1 MKIARRIVFRGMLC
15 SGSIASEVGCMLLL
29 HRAISSR
36 GGSVGSSW
44 IAFSTMS
51 ELAEVICGEQER
63 FTRLGMKEMEQHKLP
78 NCAGH

>member
-1 MKIARRIVFRGMLC
+1 M
-15 SGSIASEVGCMLLL
+15 
-29 HRAISSR
+29 
-36 GGSVGSSW
+36 GSSW